1 MAPENGVP
9 ILLEIFIFHFTRFQI
24 FRSCALEMVNSSRS
38 FANEAFDK
46 RLDEACR
53 SCEMK

>member
-9 ILLEIFIFHFTRFQI
+9 ILLEIFFTRFQI

-46 RLDEACR
+46 CLDEACR
-53 SCEMK
+53 SREMK

>member
-9 ILLEIFIFHFTRFQI
+9 ILLEIFIFTRFQI

-53 SCEMK
+53 SREMK